1 MEQQDVSSNGSIDF
15 IDQFVEGLNSDH
27 LIELLRGAPPHTS
40 SAAIDAVFHNPQL
53 LTVSLD
59 NDVDYSIGGFGP
71 TPEDLFELGLGRSM
85 VFDDPSSI
93 LNSLSGLED
102 NRKAGNDEDDEDE
115 DGDDDD
121 DETDHSSVTATT
133 PTSGSKKSKLDR
145 TRTLISERK
154 RRGRMKDKLYA
165 LRALVPNITKM
176 DKASIV
182 GDAVLYVQDL
192 QMQAKKLKVEIT
204 ELESSMK
211 DGNIGRGFVQDSKN
225 NPIARVLVPAPK
237 IITQIDVFQ
246 VEEREFYV
254 RLRSNKGQGVAVSL
268 YKALESLSNAIVRNS
283 NLTTVSERF
292 ILAFTLT
299 VGGECQEDA
308 NLPSLKMWITRAF
321 INQGFSFGTT

>member
-1 MEQQDVSSNGSIDF
+1 
-15 IDQFVEGLNSDH
+15 
-27 LIELLRGAPPHTS
+27 
-40 SAAIDAVFHNPQL
+40 
-53 LTVSLD
+53 
-59 NDVDYSIGGFGP
+59 
-71 TPEDLFELGLGRSM
+71 
-85 VFDDPSSI
+85 
-93 LNSLSGLED
+93 
-102 NRKAGNDEDDEDE
+102 
-115 DGDDDD
+115 
-121 DETDHSSVTATT
+121 
-133 PTSGSKKSKLDR
+133 
-145 TRTLISERK
+145 
-154 RRGRMKDKLYA
+154 MKDKLYA

-192 QMQAKKLKVEIT
+192 QMQAKKLKAEIT

-211 DGNIGRGFVQDSKN
+211 DGNRGRAFVEDSKR

-254 RLRSNKGQGVAVSL
+254 RIRSNKGQGVTVSL

-292 ILAFTLT
+292 ILAFTLN
-299 VGGECQEDA
+299 VGGECQEDVNV
-308 NLPSLKMWITRAF
+308 NLPSFKMWITRAF